1 MSLRSILA
9 PVVGIALAS
18 GMVALA
24 VAQVAP
30 PATPA
35 PQALRPL
42 QAFQS
47 IQDPRARSLAL
58 FQEVGKV
65 LESPR
70 CLNCHPATDR
80 PTQTD
85 RMRPH
90 QPMVMRGADGH
101 GAPGMACT
109 TCHQAANYDQARVP
123 GHPQWHLAPASMAWQ
138 GRTLGQICEQL
149 KDRTRNGDKDLAA
162 IAHHMKEDTLV
173 GWAWA
178 PGIGRTPAPGTQA
191 QFGDLFHAWVDSGA
205 VCPSP

>member
-1 MSLRSILA
+1 MTLRSILA
-9 PVVGIALAS
+9 PAAGIVLAS
-18 GMVALA
+18 GIVALA

-30 PATPA
+30 PVAPAT
-35 PQALRPL
+35 QTLRPPA
-42 QAFQS
+42 AFQS

-70 CLNCHPATDR
+70 CMNCHPAGDR
-80 PTQTD
+80 PTQSD

-90 QPMVMRGADGH
+90 QPMVVRGEDGH

-109 TCHQAANYDQARVP
+109 TCHHAANYDPARVP

-149 KDRTRNGDKDLAA
+149 KDRSRNGDKDLAA
-162 IAHHMKEDTLV
+162 IVHHMKEDSLV
-173 GWAWA
+173 GWAWQ
-178 PGIGRTPAPGTQA
+178 PGAGRTPAPGTQ
-191 QFGDLFHAWVDSGA
+191 QMFGDLFQAWVDSGA